1 MTSFLRVLSAALG
14 VALFACGAP
23 EESEEAVASSDA
35 VVTGGTFGRASAIVR
50 GIDYLPFEYKADG
63 CYARA
68 LYMGMEL
75 AAEGIESNSIFVFAK
90 DDASRLRIPG
100 TSQTWN
106 YHVAP
111 MLQVDRESEW
121 KVLDPSM
128 SSAPLDW
135 LAWVGKMG
143 FRPAD
148 RAFPYVVTTPG
159 SQYVSEQ
166 LVAQQKEQRREV
178 VDTFDEMPPFE
189 VDDVA
194 AACAVMHAYLDVDGR
209 PSNAERARREKL
221 LDRTTELV
229 SRLASRRKLNG
240 PPRDLWTRCEA
251 CVMEEGANGLGLGP
265 ACRAR

>member
-23 EESEEAVASSDA
+23 DASEEALATSDA
-35 VVTGGTFGRASAIVR
+35 VVDGDTFARASAIVR
-50 GIDYLPFEYKADG
+50 RIDYLPFEYKADG

-75 AAEGIESNSIFVFAK
+75 AAEGIESNAIFVFAK
-90 DDASRLRIPG
+90 DDAHRLRIPG
-100 TSQTWN
+100 TRQSWD

-111 MLQVDRESEW
+111 MLQVDRDSEW

-143 FRPAD
+143 FRPVD

-159 SQYVSEQ
+159 SVYASEEII
-166 LVAQQKEQRREV
+166 AQKKEQRRES
-178 VDTFDEMPPFE
+178 VDTFDEMPPFQ

-194 AACAVMHAYLDVDGR
+194 RACAVMHAYLDVDGR
-209 PSNAERARREKL
+209 PSSAERARREKL
-221 LDRTTELV
+221 LDRTSVLV
-229 SRLASRRKLNG
+229 SRLASRRKLSG
-240 PPRDLWTRCEA
+240 PPRDIWTRCEA
-251 CVMEEGANGLGLGP
+251 CVLEQGDNGLEFGSG
-265 ACRAR
+265 CTTR

>member
-1 MTSFLRVLSAALG
+1 MTSFLRVVSAALG
-14 VALFACGAP
+14 VALVACGAP
-23 EESEEAVASSDA
+23 DEKEASLATRDA
-35 VVTGGTFGRASAIVR
+35 VVTGDTFGRASAIVR

-75 AAEGIESNSIFVFAK
+75 AAAGIESNAIFVFAK
-90 DDASRLRIPG
+90 DEAHELRIPG
-100 TSQTWN
+100 TSQTWT

-135 LAWVGKMG
+135 LAWIGKMG
-143 FRPAD
+143 FRPVD

-159 SQYVSEQ
+159 SVYASDE
-166 LVAQQKEQRREV
+166 LIAQQKEQRREF

-221 LDRTTELV
+221 LDRTSELV

-240 PPRDLWTRCEA
+240 PPRDVWTRCEA
-251 CVMEEGANGLGLGP
+251 CVMEEGTKGLELGSG
-265 ACRAR
+265 CTAR

>member
-1 MTSFLRVLSAALG
+1 MTSFLPVVSAILG
-14 VALFACGAP
+14 VALFACGTPDETEDAL
-23 EESEEAVASSDA
+23 ASGDA

-50 GIDYLPFEYKADG
+50 GIDYLPFEYQADG

-75 AAEGIESNSIFVFAK
+75 AAEGIESNAIFVFAK
-90 DDASRLRIPG
+90 DKAHELRIPG
-100 TSQTWN
+100 TDRTWN

-121 KVLDPSM
+121 KVLDPSL
-128 SSAPLDW
+128 SSEPLDW

-159 SQYVSEQ
+159 SVYASEE
-166 LVAQQKEQRREV
+166 LVARQKEQRRDV

-189 VDDVA
+189 IDDVA

-221 LDRTTELV
+221 LDRTSELV
-229 SRLASRRKLNG
+229 SALASRRKLSG
-240 PPRDLWTRCEA
+240 PPRDIWSRCEA
-251 CVMEEGANGLGLGP
+251 CVMEEGANGLALGP